1 MTPQQ
6 HITSQEGRQL
16 PHQKCWIY
24 DMDAHIIETD
34 NDVRPY
40 LDERYRNRRGGLLAI
55 DEWHLSVGRRP
66 RAPKSLEDRLRE
78 MDQEGVI
85 CSLLFPTRA
94 MDVNTMRDK
103 GYKTAYCR
111 AYNDFI
117 ADFCRQAPALRAVAV
132 LPFDDVDAAVKELNR
147 AATKL
152 GLVGVVMSSYG
163 LQEHIGSS
171 KYWPIY
177 EEMQR
182 LDVHMGVHNSIQ
194 GGPIAD
200 LRSDSFMMQ
209 HTVGRPAAT
218 MTDCAAM
225 IYSGTVERFPR
236 LRVSFL
242 EANCAWVPYWM
253 DVMDRKFESYRS
265 DCPQL
270 KAKPSEYMTNGN
282 FFFSAE
288 PVEQALPYVLE
299 HIGEGLVVF
308 ASDYPH
314 GGSGFADDLLSRKDI
329 SEPQKMKILRDNG
342 IRLLGKSIE
351 DEADFM
357 RTGVLS

>member
-1 MTPQQ
+1 MTVQDDRV
-6 HITSQEGRQL
+6 SQEGGQL
-16 PHQKCWIY
+16 PHQKNWIY

-78 MDQEGVI
+78 MNQEGVI
-85 CSLLFPTRA
+85 CSVLFPTRA

-103 GYKTAYCR
+103 RYKAAYCR

-117 ADFCRQAPALRAVAV
+117 ADFCRQAAPLRALAV
-132 LPFDDVDAAVKELNR
+132 LPFDDVDAAVEELNR
-147 AATKL
+147 GVTKL

-163 LQEHIGSS
+163 LQEHIGSN

-182 LDVHMGVHNSIQ
+182 LDVHLGVHNSIQ

-200 LRSDSFMMQ
+200 LRSDTFMMQ

-218 MTDCAAM
+218 MTDCAAL
-225 IYSGTVERFPR
+225 IFSGAVERFPK

-253 DVMDRKFESYRS
+253 DTMDRKFQSYRS
-265 DCPQL
+265 DCPAL

-282 FFFSAE
+282 FYFSAE
-288 PVEQALPYVLE
+288 PVEQALPYVLQ
-299 HIGEGLVVF
+299 HIGENLIIF

-314 GGSGFADDLLSRKDI
+314 GGSGFAGDLLSRKDI
-329 SEPQKMKILRDNG
+329 SEAQKMKILRDNG

-351 DEADFM
+351 DEAGVK
-357 RTGVLS
+357 RTAAIR